1 MILYKSK
8 KVIFSILILIIFIV
22 GFNVVSATDDFNQTA
37 LEQHNS
43 NSNEQEIASSED
55 EIISDKST
63 FEVTAEQKL
72 SATNEKILNDYYDDE
87 DLRENTIFTGNSL
100 NTYTNKSYTKNIKTV
115 TAKLQTSLYPRALAN
130 KKVQY
135 TFNGK
140 SGIALTDS
148 NGMLRIKINVAKAGN
163 YKVHLKYNDDEEYIG
178 CTGTIY
184 IYVKDRYKTTAPK
197 VDYAHKAK
205 KYFKITVKDL
215 AEKKPVKNLKLKVK
229 IGKKTYK
236 VKTNKK
242 GIAKIST
249 KKLKKG
255 KYSVKIS
262 SLNKKYKIN
271 KKSTIKIHDPSIHT
285 KTINFIYQY
294 DLEQYT
300 GSKKIGK
307 GDKIWINYVPGYSP
321 QQDAYCPIIIEG
333 SGKYDLVLSY
343 HKFIKATVYLE
354 NDFNGKRITKT
365 YKLGKYGI
373 GKEVNAEYTPY
384 KVKIT
389 YKSYNHRIA

>member
-163 YKVHLKYNDDEEYIG
+163 YKEHCRPDFPSVHHVVRRHGDGLLSPCDECSES
-178 CTGTIY
+178 
-184 IYVKDRYKTTAPK
+184 D
-197 VDYAHKAK
+197 HQL
-205 KYFKITVKDL
+205 L
-215 AEKKPVKNLKLKVK
+215 AESKAAELPVYRSDQ
-229 IGKKTYK
+229 GYPA
-236 VKTNKK
+236 
-242 GIAKIST
+242 G
-249 KKLKKG
+249 
-255 KYSVKIS
+255 
-262 SLNKKYKIN
+262 
-271 KKSTIKIHDPSIHT
+271 DPSCRR
-285 KTINFIYQY
+285 N
-294 DLEQYT
+294 
-300 GSKKIGK
+300 GR
-307 GDKIWINYVPGYSP
+307 
-321 QQDAYCPIIIEG
+321 YC
-333 SGKYDLVLSY
+333 VLCGV
-343 HKFIKATVYLE
+343 HWPE
-354 NDFNGKRITKT
+354 
-365 YKLGKYGI
+365 
-373 GKEVNAEYTPY
+373 
-384 KVKIT
+384 
-389 YKSYNHRIA
+389 